1 MAELERQAHVSLF
14 LGFLIVSPNVDDML
28 LAMNSTLA
36 QLQARSALAK
46 MNRLRAEIEN
56 FAVHAKTLNSGS
68 RNFDSRTLLDE
79 ANRLLQ
85 GLTNARADFLSAN
98 SQIET
103 LARSLPSRSMG
114 VGISPAAQ
122 WVPELRAASKRF
134 ELAVRAAESSLGQ
147 MYGTATAGMNS
158 PTRTATPAGNLFEA
172 FLNFVDL
179 LTRWIEYKKRTP
191 GTR

>member
-1 MAELERQAHVSLF
+1 MQAALFPALLNVSL
-14 LGFLIVSPNVDDML
+14 SDDGML
-28 LAMNSTLA
+28 LTMNSTLA
-36 QLQARSALAK
+36 QLQARSTLAK
-46 MNRLRAEIEN
+46 MNQLRAQIEN
-56 FAVHAKTLNSGS
+56 FAAHAKTLNASS
-68 RNFDSRTLLDE
+68 RSFDSRTLLDE

-103 LARSLPSRSMG
+103 LARSLPSRSIG
-114 VGISPAAQ
+114 AGISPAAQ

-134 ELAVRAAESSLGQ
+134 EQAARAAESSLSQ
-147 MYGTATAGMNS
+147 MYGTANAGMNS
-158 PTRTATPAGNLFEA
+158 PTRTATPAGNLFEV
-172 FLNFVDL
+172 FLTFVDL